1 MTTSSTTSSTGTG
14 TLSSL
19 GIGVS
24 GLDANAIV
32 TKLVEL
38 ERQPITALQT
48 QADKIQTKISA
59 FGQIQSA
66 ISTVRDA
73 AKKLANP
80 EIWATTIATSADSSA
95 VTFSTSTGAATGNYS
110 VGVSALAAAQSV
122 VTKTPLASSTST
134 LGTGTLSIEVGTWTG
149 THFDAKAGT
158 SAKTVTIAATDTL
171 EAIRDKIN
179 DAAGGVSAS
188 IVKDASGARLVMS
201 SSATGAAN
209 GFRIT
214 ATDTGDGN
222 NTDNAGVSSLAFDLD
237 PLTATA
243 GTDKKQDA
251 ANATA
256 TINGVEVTSST
267 NKFSD
272 VLTGIT
278 FTVGKQTT
286 TPVNVAVT
294 QDNDTISK
302 AVTDFAT
309 GYSALA
315 TLLKSNTK
323 YDDAT
328 KTGGTLQG
336 DGTALALVN
345 QFRAAVG
352 GSSPASSVFT
362 TLSSVGV
369 EIQTGGTLTVN
380 STKLTNA
387 LGKLSE
393 VKKLFANAD
402 SSNSGNDG
410 IATRLRTLS
419 DNLLSFDGALT
430 SRTTGLRT
438 AVTNNQKR
446 QDELDA
452 RAALYEK
459 RLRAQYTALD
469 KTMAGITGQGSYVT
483 QMITAWNKA

>member
-1 MTTSSTTSSTGTG
+1 MATTSSTTG

-19 GIGVS
+19 GLGS
-24 GLDANAIV
+24 GLDSNSIV
-32 TKLVEL
+32 SKLVEL
-38 ERQPITALQT
+38 ERQPITTLKT
-48 QADKIQTKISA
+48 QAEKIQTKISA

-80 EIWATTIATSADSSA
+80 EIWASTVATSSDSSS
-95 VTFSTSTGAATGNYS
+95 VSFSTSAGAATGNYAMK
-110 VGVSALAAAQSV
+110 VSSLASAQSI

-134 LGTGTLSIEVGTWTG
+134 LGAGTLSLEVGTWSG
-149 THFDAKAGT
+149 TTFTATAGGT
-158 SAKTVTIAATDTL
+158 PKTVTIAATDTL
-171 EAIRDKIN
+171 ETIRDKIN
-179 DAAGGVSAS
+179 DAAGGVTAA

-201 SSATGAAN
+201 SSSTGEAN
-209 GFRIT
+209 GFRIQ
-214 ATDTGDGN
+214 ATDTGDSN
-222 NTDNAGVSSLAFDLD
+222 NLDNAGVSALAYDLD
-237 PLTATA
+237 PLNTTD
-243 GTDKKQDA
+243 GTEKKQDA
-251 ANATA
+251 KNAAA
-256 TINGVEVTSST
+256 TINGVEVSSST

-278 FTVGKQTT
+278 FTVGKETGTT
-286 TPVNVAVT
+286 TVNVAVT

-302 AVTDFAT
+302 AISDFAT
-309 GYSALA
+309 SYSALA

-345 QFRAAVG
+345 QFRSTVG
-352 GSSPASSVFT
+352 GSTGASSVFS

-410 IATRLRTLS
+410 IATRLRTLG
-419 DNLLSFDGALT
+419 DNLLGFDGALT
-430 SRTTGLRT
+430 SRTSGLKT
-438 AVTNNQKR
+438 AVSNNQKR
-446 QDELDA
+446 QNELDA
-452 RAALYEK
+452 RASLYEA

-469 KTMAGITGQGSYVT
+469 KTMSNINGQSNYVT
-483 QMITAWNKA
+483 QMITAWNKS